1 MTDIRSLERT
11 LLDNLP
17 WNKARIKFVARF
29 LLALYAMRTV
39 NLSILATAF
48 SGHAKE
54 ESNYKRLQRFLREFE
69 MPYAELATFIV
80 KLLGVPGPYTLAL
93 DRTNWKVG
101 AVDLNILMLS
111 IVYRGV
117 GIPVVWTVLSKAGN
131 SDTSERTTVVEIFID
146 LFGARNIACLL
157 GDREFV
163 GREWFRFLKFHRIT
177 FQMRLHKNTL
187 VRNGR
192 GQYVQAWRLFCRTRI
207 NCPLVIP
214 EARRLWGMELYL
226 SGCRLKDGE
235 YLILV
240 SSEFCER
247 PHEQYK
253 NRWGIETLFGS
264 LKSRGFN
271 LEDTHLK
278 DSERLSRLLG
288 LLALAFTWAFVV
300 GLWQASV
307 KELKLKKHG
316 YLPKSVFRRGLD
328 ILCRLVTNFERF
340 DVAVWRIVIKLL
352 SCS

>member
-11 LLDNLP
+11 LIDNLP

-163 GREWFRFLKFHRIT
+163 GREWFRFLKLHRIT

-192 GQYVQAWRLFCRTRI
+192 GQYLQAWRLFCRTRI
-207 NCPLVIP
+207 NCPVVIP
-214 EARRLWGMELYL
+214 DARRMWGMELYL

-316 YLPKSVFRRGLD
+316 YPPKSVFRRGLD